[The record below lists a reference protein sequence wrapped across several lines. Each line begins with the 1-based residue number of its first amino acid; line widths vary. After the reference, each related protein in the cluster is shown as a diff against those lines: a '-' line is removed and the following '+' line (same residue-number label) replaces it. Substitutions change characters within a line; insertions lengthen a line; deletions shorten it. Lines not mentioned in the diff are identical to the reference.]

1 MPEDSFS
8 LSLLLI
14 LLAVLVFTLAGCALY
29 SGLLTDITVQ
39 TCSSS
44 LKKMTFAYRF
54 KEGAYKNSGQL
65 LKEARRVGA
74 TGLSCIGVFYD
85 EPKQV
90 NI

>member
-1 MPEDSFS
+1 MPEGCFS

-14 LLAVLVFTLAGCALY
+14 LLAVLVFTLAGCVLY
-29 SGLLTDITVQ
+29 SGLLTVITVQ
-39 TCSSS
+39 TSSSS
-44 LKKMTFAYRF
+44 LKKTTFAYKF

-65 LKEARRVGA
+65 LKEARLVGA